1 MCRKNIMYLVLMCLM
16 WIQGIPSKAKD
27 LNLSF
32 SDSCAVFRTSIK
44 GKPAE
49 GVLESFRI
57 ELPAYK
63 KALFYASRFKGFDGI
78 NQNFSWPVDRLS
90 ALFDASFEPVPTID
104 KPVNCGIFLVLK
116 LQDGSYW
123 VVQPVAINSVMSWIE
138 VVDDNHIDIKYGT
151 MGTEKVELKDAPV
164 FAYGRSGDVYKV
176 VNAIWS
182 SLVKDKYIKDN
193 LKLRKDKVYPEPF
206 KYLGW
211 CSWEHFRKNINEKV
225 LLEAVDG
232 IEKSDV
238 PIRWVLVDHGH
249 QTQVKDKL
257 INFEV
262 SPEKFPR
269 GWSPLLSKRS
279 DKIKWFGLWHCMY
292 GIWGG
297 ISANHKM
304 DDLKPYL
311 MKNDR
316 GRIIINGSPE
326 AADLF
331 YNKMVSSASDNDFDF
346 IKIDVQTRDFNNYL
360 MTSNPVEAHHNNAA
374 ALERYAKKKLDG
386 LMNCMAQNLPCAFNT
401 KYSATTRVSVDY
413 KLNSIPLARNHIY
426 QGFQNTLWMGQTVW
440 PDHDMF
446 HSSDARL
453 GRLMAVSKAMSAA
466 PIYLSDPLKNFVD
479 DYISPLAFSDGEI
492 LRPMAPGTSLPKSLF
507 NNVLTGDG
515 VYYVIA
521 PLTET
526 SAAVV
531 AYSLSNKNTK
541 NITEVEVTAEDY
553 TYADAMVQ
561 PYPGRRELPAEG
573 LVYYDWYAKKGNVL
587 KDKYAFNLKNME
599 DRLVLLC
606 EIENGWSV
614 VGLENKYFSPV
625 AVKKYKAEK
634 NKLTV
639 SLKENAPFV
648 IYSDKPLLKCRY
660 ASYKKL
666 DNGFYLVTPDSG
678 KNQFVIYK

>member
-1 MCRKNIMYLVLMCLM
+1 
-16 WIQGIPSKAKD
+16 
-27 LNLSF
+27 
-32 SDSCAVFRTSIK
+32 
-44 GKPAE
+44 
-49 GVLESFRI
+49 
-57 ELPAYK
+57 
-63 KALFYASRFKGFDGI
+63 
-78 NQNFSWPVDRLS
+78 
-90 ALFDASFEPVPTID
+90 
-104 KPVNCGIFLVLK
+104 
-116 LQDGSYW
+116 
-123 VVQPVAINSVMSWIE
+123 
-138 VVDDNHIDIKYGT
+138 
-151 MGTEKVELKDAPV
+151 
-164 FAYGRSGDVYKV
+164 
-176 VNAIWS
+176 
-182 SLVKDKYIKDN
+182 
-193 LKLRKDKVYPEPF
+193 
-206 KYLGW
+206 
-211 CSWEHFRKNINEKV
+211 
-225 LLEAVDG
+225 
-232 IEKSDV
+232 
-238 PIRWVLVDHGH
+238 
-249 QTQVKDKL
+249 
-257 INFEV
+257 
-262 SPEKFPR
+262 
-269 GWSPLLSKRS
+269 
-279 DKIKWFGLWHCMY
+279 
-292 GIWGG
+292 
-297 ISANHKM
+297 
-304 DDLKPYL
+304 
-311 MKNDR
+311 
-316 GRIIINGSPE
+316 
-326 AADLF
+326 
-331 YNKMVSSASDNDFDF
+331 MVSSASDNDFDF

-466 PIYLSDPLKNFVD
+466 PIYLSDPPKNFVD

-541 NITEVEVTAEDY
+541 NIMEVEVTAEDY

-614 VGLENKYFSPV
+614 IGLENKYLSPV

-648 IYSDKPLLKCRY
+648 IYSDKPLLKCQY

-678 KNQFVIYK
+678 KNQFVMYK